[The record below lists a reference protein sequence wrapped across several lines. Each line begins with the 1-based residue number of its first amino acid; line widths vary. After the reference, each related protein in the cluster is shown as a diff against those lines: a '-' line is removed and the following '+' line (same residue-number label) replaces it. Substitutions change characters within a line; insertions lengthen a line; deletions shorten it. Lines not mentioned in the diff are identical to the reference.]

1 MNTWLQIV
9 FGIVYANFVEYAYHR
24 WIMHSRRPTYFS
36 RRHSAHH
43 WLVST
48 NATHVDAALSLT
60 WPVMTMFVVH
70 AIVLRALGLMST
82 LYAISGYLVA
92 LEITHRAQHRWPSI
106 WLIGP
111 WHASHHEWPR
121 ARFNTFC
128 GIWDWI
134 LGTHK

>member
-1 MNTWLQIV
+1 
-9 FGIVYANFVEYAYHR
+9 
-24 WIMHSRRPTYFS
+24 
-36 RRHSAHH
+36 
-43 WLVST
+43 
-48 NATHVDAALSLT
+48 
-60 WPVMTMFVVH
+60 MTMFVVH
-70 AIVLRALGLMST
+70 AIVLRALGLMPT

-111 WHASHHEWPR
+111 WHASHHERPR

-134 LGTHK
+134 LGTRK